1 MNLKR
6 VSSSRFLTFS
16 IGLVYLWFG
25 VLKYFPNTSHA
36 EKLAKN
42 TIDILTF
49 GLVPPD
55 VSIILLAISET
66 IIGLLLIFNIRRQ
79 LTISLALIH
88 MLFTFAP
95 LFLFPEESFSNSP
108 LVFTLLGQY
117 IFKNIIIIGAL
128 LTLYKFPEALRVR
141 LKSL

>member
-1 MNLKR
+1 MNLKRR

-25 VLKYFPNTSHA
+25 VLKYFPDTSHA

-42 TIDILTF
+42 TIDILTL
-49 GLVPPD
+49 GLIPSN
-55 VSIILLAISET
+55 VSIILLAILET

-79 LTISLALIH
+79 FTISLALIH
-88 MLFTFAP
+88 MVFTFSP
-95 LFLFPEESFSNSP
+95 LFYFPEESFSGSP

-117 IFKNIIIIGAL
+117 IFTEILELIN
-128 LTLYKFPEALRVR
+128 
-141 LKSL
+141 